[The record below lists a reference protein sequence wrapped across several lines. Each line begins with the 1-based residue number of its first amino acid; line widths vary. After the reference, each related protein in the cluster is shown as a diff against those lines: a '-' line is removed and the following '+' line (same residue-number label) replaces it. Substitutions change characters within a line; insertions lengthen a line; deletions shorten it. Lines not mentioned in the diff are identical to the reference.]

1 MQHNITLEQ
10 GDSIYLFSDGYVDQF
25 GGDLGK
31 KFMTKKFREL
41 LLSVQ
46 HLSMNEQKE
55 YLLNTLIKWKG
66 KHDQVDDILVIGIK
80 IP

>member
-1 MQHNITLEQ
+1 MQHNITLQQ
-10 GDSIYLFSDGYVDQF
+10 GDAIYLFSDGFVDQF
-25 GGDLGK
+25 GGEFGK

-41 LLSVQ
+41 LLSIQ

-55 YLLNTLIKWKG
+55 YLLNTLIKWQG

>member
-1 MQHNITLEQ
+1 
-10 GDSIYLFSDGYVDQF
+10 
-25 GGDLGK
+25 
-31 KFMTKKFREL
+31 MTKKFREL
-41 LLSVQ
+41 LLSIQ

-55 YLLNTLIKWKG
+55 YLLNTLIKWQG